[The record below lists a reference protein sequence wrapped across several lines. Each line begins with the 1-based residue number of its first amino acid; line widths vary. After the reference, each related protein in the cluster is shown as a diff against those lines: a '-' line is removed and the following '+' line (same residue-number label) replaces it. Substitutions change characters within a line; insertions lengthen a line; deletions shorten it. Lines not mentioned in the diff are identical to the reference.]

1 MENLILNI
9 VLNYFI
15 VGFVCAAIG
24 DAIIWA
30 TRSSE
35 TMTFGEILATIIVWP
50 VIAGS
55 VITMI
60 VRDFFN

>member
-35 TMTFGEILATIIVWP
+35 TMTFSEIIATIIAWP
-50 VIAGS
+50 IIAGN
-55 VITMI
+55 VITLI

>member
-15 VGFVCAAIG
+15 VGFVCAAIT

-35 TMTFGEILATIIVWP
+35 TMTFVEIIATIIVWP